1 VNIKRIGAT
10 VVATGMV
17 VGLAACS
24 TGGGGENGGGEDGT
38 TELLIWDGVNLA
50 PTEESGEGAEN
61 SFLHAAAKRFMEE
74 NEDISIEI
82 VQTEGDIS
90 ASSAQFQAASIAGD
104 GPDIRTSFTGGNTI
118 SFADFLLDLDGTF
131 EEETMQDLTGWNTVR
146 AGYADDGAL
155 LGLPYGGGSYFY
167 VFYNKEMVEEAGV
180 DLSTPPATWEEML
193 DTVQEVKDGGQ
204 PGFFIANQ
212 EGYVGA
218 WVIAA
223 LVGGELGDTA
233 FTQMYNQEIPLDDPA
248 MVKAYEAYSQLYE
261 RGLTNEDAGSVPN
274 GDALSNF
281 VQGKGT
287 FHISGGWENAP
298 LVEAMGD
305 NVGVFPI
312 PVMEGAK
319 FPKTAA
325 GGPNTAISITNYSE
339 KQEEAKEFLNFL
351 AQPEIIDMYV
361 EMTQTEA
368 SNSASADPSVITNPL
383 LQQEAEFLKDSDAV
397 VFPFDNVM
405 PQALIDLF
413 YRVNA
418 TTFLGTTS
426 PEDAVSQLADL
437 GESELGQQ

>member
-1 VNIKRIGAT
+1 MNIKRIGAT
-10 VVATGMV
+10 LVATGMV

-24 TGGGGENGGGEDGT
+24 TGGGGGDDADSGT

-50 PTEESGEGAEN
+50 PTTEGGEGAEN
-61 SFLHAAAKRFMEE
+61 SFLHAAAAQFEEE

-131 EEETMQDLTGWNTVR
+131 DQEVMEDLSGWNTVR
-146 AGYADDGAL
+146 EGYAEDGAL

-167 VFYNKEMVEEAGV
+167 VFYNKEMAEAAGV
-180 DLSTPPATWEEML
+180 DLSTPPSTWEEML
-193 DTVQEVKDGGQ
+193 DLAQDTIDGGQ

-233 FTQMYNQEIPLDDPA
+233 FTQMYNQEIPLDHPA
-248 MVKAYEAYSQLYE
+248 MVKAYDAYSQLYE

-281 VQGKGT
+281 VQGNGT

-312 PVMEGAK
+312 PVMEGAE
-319 FPKTAA
+319 FPDTAA
-325 GGPNTAISITNYSE
+325 GGPNTAISITNYSDH
-339 KQEEAKEFLNFL
+339 QEEAKEFLRFL

-368 SNSASADPSVITNPL
+368 SNSESADPSVITNPL
-383 LQQEAEFLKDSDAV
+383 LQQEAEFLKTADAV

-405 PQALIDLF
+405 PQGLIDLF

-437 GESELGQQ
+437 GESELGQE